1 MKQNFNKMKGEKIK
15 ILVNKFENFNNSHE
29 IHYIFGLMN

>member
-15 ILVNKFENFNNSHE
+15 ILVNKFENFNHSLE
-29 IHYIFGLMN
+29 IHYFCGRMN